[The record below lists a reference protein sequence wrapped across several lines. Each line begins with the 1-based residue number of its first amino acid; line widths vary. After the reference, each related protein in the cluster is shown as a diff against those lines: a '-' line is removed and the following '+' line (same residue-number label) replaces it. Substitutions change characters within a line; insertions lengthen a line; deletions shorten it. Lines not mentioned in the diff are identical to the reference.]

1 MKQQTEKNC
10 CFLYRVKKIEKDH
23 QKWEEECPKIKEAIE
38 MASE

>member
-1 MKQQTEKNC
+1 MKQQTEQNC

-23 QKWEEECPKIKEAIE
+23 QKWEKECPKIKEAIE